1 MKLNDITKLS
11 LIWGLPVDFEGLKNK
26 FLLVPEMR
34 PYLLG
39 LSLCEELKTH
49 GYPYVYVTDNMLGY
63 LFFKG
68 KIKETLLFYL
78 ERTADEIKGI
88 SGSLYVTLLS
98 RLHQVPVYFR
108 PGKRLAAVNDK
119 HAGTLDG
126 RAFVEDEK
134 SVIWPE
140 EEIIKFKEV

>member
-1 MKLNDITKLS
+1 MRLDEITRLS
-11 LIWGLPVDFEGLKNK
+11 LIWGVPAEFKGLKGK

-49 GYPYVYVTDNMLGY
+49 GYPHVYVTDNMLGY

-78 ERTADEIKGI
+78 ERTTDEIKGI

-98 RLHQVPVYFR
+98 KLHQVPVYFC
-108 PGKRLAAVNDK
+108 PGKKPDIVNDK

-126 RAFVEDEK
+126 RSFVEDEK

-140 EEIIKFKEV
+140 EEIIKI